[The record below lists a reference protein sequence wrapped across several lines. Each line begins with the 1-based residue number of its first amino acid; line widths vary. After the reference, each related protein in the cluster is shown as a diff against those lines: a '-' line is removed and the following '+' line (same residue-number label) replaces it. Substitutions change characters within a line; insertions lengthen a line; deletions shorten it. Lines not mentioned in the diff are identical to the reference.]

1 MPPKKSTKVPT
12 VVPAATP
19 ESIAAAQAVQ
29 ATAAALADK
38 YKQLQQLKAAASTS
52 GSAALRAGDASSA
65 SADAAGASGVDKAK
79 QLEAIALWK
88 AKQQAQKE
96 AAAIA
101 ALTAV
106 GTAVVL
112 HTPAAAVKAVEAK
125 QSVKRDEGPPAGRV
139 EPAPKLCPRAA
150 GASATDATLEAGAAG
165 ASDAAALDDESG
177 SAADVVFGSV
187 FVANIPPELESDELI
202 ELFKPVG
209 VVENIRFGHGRKFAF
224 AVFQAADAV
233 QARRL
238 SEACIKQFDNH
249 ELANGFKLRLA
260 RVRKSDGKSDGK
272 RTWVDH
278 DKSNAADVYNDE
290 SMQHGGARSHNSA
303 AVAAPTRADEQPA
316 KRAAIDWGFDD
327 D

>member
-1 MPPKKSTKVPT
+1 MPPKKSTKAPT

-19 ESIAAAQAVQ
+19 ESIAAAQAAQ

-52 GSAALRAGDASSA
+52 GSAALRAGDSSSA
-65 SADAAGASGVDKAK
+65 SGGAAGASGVDKAK
-79 QLEAIALWK
+79 QLEAITLWK

-106 GTAVVL
+106 GTAVVM
-112 HTPAAAVKAVEAK
+112 HTPAAAAKAVEAK
-125 QSVKRDEGPPAGRV
+125 QSVKRDDGPPAGRV

-150 GASATDATLEAGAAG
+150 GASATGAALEPG
-165 ASDAAALDDESG
+165 AAAALDDES
-177 SAADVVFGSV
+177 ADDVVFGSV

-202 ELFKPVG
+202 KLFKPVG

-249 ELANGFKLRLA
+249 DLGNGFKLRLA
-260 RVRKSDGKSDGK
+260 RVRKGDGKGDGK

-290 SMQHGGARSHNSA
+290 SVQHGGGARSHSNA
-303 AVAAPTRADEQPA
+303 AVAAPTPTDEQPA